1 MEKYV
6 MNNNQVIKL
15 TELAK
20 IHTNMDIEE
29 ADFYQEDE
37 EGFLSAKLGNLPV
50 WFYLIKDKFCLSVGM
65 CDNQKFYYPESPE
78 FKVLLDVLDGYIPA

>member
-1 MEKYV
+1 

-29 ADFYQEDE
+29 ADFYQEDDE
-37 EGFLSAKLGNLPV
+37 NLSAKLGNLPV

-65 CDNQKFYYPESPE
+65 CENQKFHYPGSPE